1 VRVKELADLAGT
13 TVRTVRYYHQIG
25 LLPVP
30 QVRGGHRD
38 YELAHVAR
46 LIRVRWLAEAGV
58 PLSRVAAMLGTAEEA
73 PLPAEMDREAVLID
87 LHATI
92 EALDEQ
98 LEQLQTRRMRVSR
111 MIDAV
116 EQDQNLSPLPA
127 AIERYYAR
135 VEQRATQD
143 TVRRAVRRERDFLEL
158 AFYRGEL
165 PPQVALVFEY
175 FDEAQVAESAAAF
188 GQIAD
193 RQQSGA
199 EPTPHQVAQIATA
212 TVERM
217 RRNLGADLPQLA
229 HAVDLDLVRRAADR
243 YVSLADDNSRRI
255 ERAIVDG
262 LLHLLQEARSQQS
275 GGEG

>member
-1 VRVKELADLAGT
+1 M
-13 TVRTVRYYHQIG
+13 
-25 LLPVP
+25 
-30 QVRGGHRD
+30 
-38 YELAHVAR
+38 
-46 LIRVRWLAEAGV
+46 
-58 PLSRVAAMLGTAEEA
+58 PLSRVAAMLGTADEA
-73 PLPAEMDREAVLID
+73 PLRVGMDREAVLID

-98 LEQLQTRRMRVSR
+98 LEQLQARRMRVSR

-116 EQDQNLSPLPA
+116 EQDQSLSPLPA

-143 TVRRAVRRERDFLEL
+143 TVRRAIRRERDFLEL

-175 FDEAQVAESAAAF
+175 FDRRHLAESAAAF

-212 TVERM
+212 AVERM

-229 HAVDLDLVRRAADR
+229 HAVDLDLVRQAADR
-243 YVSLADDNSRRI
+243 YGSLADNNSRRI

-262 LLHLLQEARSQQS
+262 PSHLLQEARSQQS
-275 GGEG
+275 RGDG